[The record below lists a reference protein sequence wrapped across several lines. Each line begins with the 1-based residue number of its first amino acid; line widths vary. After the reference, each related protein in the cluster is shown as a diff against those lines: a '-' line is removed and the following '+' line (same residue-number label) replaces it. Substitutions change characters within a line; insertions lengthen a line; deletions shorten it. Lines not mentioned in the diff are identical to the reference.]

1 MARKENMPEPLRVL
15 IAEDDTVIAMD
26 LREAL
31 ESLGHQ
37 VIGEAS
43 TGVEALR
50 LARELKPD
58 LLLLDIKMPELDG
71 IEVAARILAEYPLA
85 VIMLTAYTDE
95 VLIQRAEKAGAL
107 AYLVKPIQEEAL
119 KPAIRVAMA
128 RFKELQT
135 LRAEVSNLK
144 EALEARKLIERAKG
158 ILMEKLGISE
168 AEAMKRLQTQSRNH
182 RKKLVEVAKAILMAQ
197 DLLA

>member
-1 MARKENMPEPLRVL
+1 MPEPLRVL

-31 ESLGHQ
+31 ESLGHR

>member
-1 MARKENMPEPLRVL
+1 MPEPLRVL

>member
-1 MARKENMPEPLRVL
+1 
-15 IAEDDTVIAMD
+15 
-26 LREAL
+26 
-31 ESLGHQ
+31 
-37 VIGEAS
+37 
-43 TGVEALR
+43 
-50 LARELKPD
+50 
-58 LLLLDIKMPELDG
+58 
-71 IEVAARILAEYPLA
+71 
-85 VIMLTAYTDE
+85 
-95 VLIQRAEKAGAL
+95 
-107 AYLVKPIQEEAL
+107 
-119 KPAIRVAMA
+119 MA
-128 RFKELQT
+128 RFKGLQT